1 MRMAAFTATGQTFEL
16 RNTTV
21 TVGET
26 AAMNMLVIKDT
37 AMYEPVI
44 DLTNK
49 SAEYTGS
56 IYGIDTLGWNDNL
69 MPDGMLADFLTTS
82 LGDEYLRITTPDSG
96 VETTGTI
103 IEVLDADME
112 TVLETYVFV
121 YFGDVDMDGLV
132 GASDAD
138 IVSYYEANY
147 MGIDTLAQ
155 FMAGDL
161 DGDAW
166 PTAADGDTMS
176 YYEANYMGMPMQS
189 DVAAMASFNIYELI

>member
-1 MRMAAFTATGQTFEL
+1 MGEFDDKGISKVFFTNFRCKPDEG
-16 RNTTV
+16 
-21 TVGET
+21 
-26 AAMNMLVIKDT
+26 
-37 AMYEPVI
+37 PVDKLKRLI
-44 DLTNK
+44 K
-49 SAEYTGS
+49 SAG
-56 IYGIDTLGWNDNL
+56 
-69 MPDGMLADFLTTS
+69 
-82 LGDEYLRITTPDSG
+82 
-96 VETTGTI
+96 
-103 IEVLDADME
+103 
-112 TVLETYVFV
+112 
-121 YFGDVDMDGLV
+121 FGDVDMDGLV